1 MSVYFKDNRSW
12 DPLLGLKI
20 RRKSQI
26 DNWPKNTLVEILQVY
41 ERTKK
46 NQKIQHEIY
55 KKYEKEFNEDYE
67 ALNNIAE
74 QLIKIFNKDIFKTFE
89 PFGFLM
95 VHNAIEIINS
105 NDKYDAINDYLKKF
119 SEFNNLK
126 KKIADNKN
134 YSQLP
139 WSIRYPWKS
148 KFEKFEKPFM
158 GGSIAKFGKNFSY
171 FIKRIEKLSSSKFF
185 EGAEKN
191 FELLNIE
198 YFLTGSL
205 SVGLPVSPN
214 YIDGELRAFEHNYL
228 KNIERKLRSFDR
240 DEHLKTNDSYVYVLS
255 NKSLP
260 DNMYK
265 IGFTTGLPEDRA
277 LELSSTELPFPYKVN
292 LKLKTKDAEFV
303 EKKILHHSLS
313 KFRVSSNREFFSID
327 LNKLKDIFQIISEN
341 KSNVRD
347 KDVLTEI
354 RKKISMK
361 V

>member
-1 MSVYFKDNRSW
+1 MSIYFKDNRSW
-12 DPLLGLKI
+12 DPLLGIVI
-20 RRKSQI
+20 RKKSQI
-26 DNWPKNTLVEILQVY
+26 DNWPKETLVKILQTY
-41 ERTKK
+41 EKTKK

-55 KKYEKEFNEDYE
+55 KKHKKEFNEDYY
-67 ALNNIAE
+67 ALNSIAE

-95 VHNAIEIINS
+95 VNNAIEIINS

-126 KKIADNKN
+126 KKIVNNKN

-139 WSIRYPWKS
+139 WSYWYPWKS

-158 GGSIAKFGKNFSY
+158 GGSIAKFGKNFSS
-171 FIKRIEKLSSSKFF
+171 FIKKLENITSTKFF
-185 EGAEKN
+185 EGSEGN
-191 FELLNIE
+191 FELLDIE
-198 YFLTGSL
+198 NFLTSSL
-205 SVGLPVSPN
+205 LVGLPVSPG
-214 YIDGELRAFEHNYL
+214 YIDSELRTFEKNYL
-228 KNIERKLRSFDR
+228 KIIERKLRSFDR
-240 DEHLKTNDSYVYVLS
+240 EEHLKTNDSYVYVLS

-260 DNMYK
+260 VNMYK

-277 LELSSTELPFPYKVN
+277 LELSSTELPFPYKVS

-303 EKKILHHSLS
+303 EKKILHYSLS

-341 KSNVRD
+341 KLNVRD
-347 KDVLTEI
+347 KNVLTEI
-354 RKKISMK
+354 RKKINLMI
-361 V
+361 